1 MTERPLK
8 DVDSLVLMQRAASLA
23 MLINTRADDGPDP
36 EIDDAIAERA
46 VIRRE
51 LHLRDYEIMKER
63 GELPDDE

>member
-1 MTERPLK
+1 
-8 DVDSLVLMQRAASLA
+8 

-51 LHLRDYEIMKER
+51 LRLRDYEIMKER